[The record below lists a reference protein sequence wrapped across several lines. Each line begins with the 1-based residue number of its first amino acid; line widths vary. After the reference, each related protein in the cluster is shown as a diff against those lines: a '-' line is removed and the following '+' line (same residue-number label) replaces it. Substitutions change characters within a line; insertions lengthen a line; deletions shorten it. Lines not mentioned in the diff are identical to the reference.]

1 MAGAAEAAASAPAN
15 GPTGEGAATTPHLE
29 LDGFSGPLE
38 ALLTLA
44 RAHRIDLARIS
55 LSVLV
60 EQLVQ
65 ALQERTAAQLAE
77 KADWLVMA
85 AWLAML
91 RTRLLLPPEAR
102 EHRAAAVEAERLRGA
117 LLAAEEMQALAAW
130 LVRRPQLGRDV
141 FARGQPELVG
151 IARAADHPVNV
162 IEFLW
167 AALDLF
173 DDDLPP
179 VDTLSVYRPPTLDLY
194 AVQDARARIL
204 HVLAQT
210 LEAQPL
216 DRLLPDEVIKPR
228 VEDATS
234 VPVPRQ
240 PRSALRLR
248 SAWSSTFAA
257 CLELAKQGK
266 VALAQEGGGFAAPVL
281 VSPGVSSSVG
291 APSPPAPGETAPCA
305 EGNPR

>member
-1 MAGAAEAAASAPAN
+1 MTGAAEAATSAPAN
-15 GPTGEGAATTPHLE
+15 GAAGEGAATTPHLE
-29 LDGFSGPLE
+29 LDGFNGPLE

-55 LSVLV
+55 LSALV

-77 KADWLVMA
+77 KADWLVTA
-85 AWLAML
+85 AWLALL

-102 EHRAAAVEAERLRGA
+102 EYRAAAVEAERLRGA

-162 IEFLW
+162 VEFLW

-179 VDTLSVYRPPTLDLY
+179 VDSASAYRPPTLDLY
-194 AVQDARARIL
+194 AVRDARARIL
-204 HVLAQT
+204 HVLAQG

-228 VEDATS
+228 VDDETS
-234 VPVPRQ
+234 VPAPRR

-257 CLELAKQGK
+257 CLELAKQGE
-266 VALAQEGGGFAAPVL
+266 VALAQEGGVATAVF
-281 VSPGVSSSVG
+281 VSPGIR
-291 APSPPAPGETAPCA
+291 ALAPGETAPGA
-305 EGNPR
+305 EGNPC